1 MASTMEVDLVIV
13 LFDWMRISLEDR
25 ARLAI
30 ENVENT
36 PSYSK
41 LSARWRA
48 RAKPSASMSWRTASL
63 RRRERPRLR
72 TVFSLFSKD
81 ENGVLD
87 FEEFKDIAEQ
97 IMQVMNDDKILEM
110 LHSMH
115 INHKTSTN
123 QGFTFEEFYSVFS
136 KFSNK
141 WSSDYD
147 WDMILG
153 EV

>member
-1 MASTMEVDLVIV
+1 
-13 LFDWMRISLEDR
+13 
-25 ARLAI
+25 
-30 ENVENT
+30 
-36 PSYSK
+36 
-41 LSARWRA
+41 
-48 RAKPSASMSWRTASL
+48 MSWRTASL

-97 IMQVMNDDKILEM
+97 IMQVINDDEILEM

-141 WSSDYD
+141 
-147 WDMILG
+147 
-153 EV
+153 

>member
-1 MASTMEVDLVIV
+1 
-13 LFDWMRISLEDR
+13 
-25 ARLAI
+25 
-30 ENVENT
+30 
-36 PSYSK
+36 
-41 LSARWRA
+41 
-48 RAKPSASMSWRTASL
+48 MSWRTASL

-141 WSSDYD
+141 
-147 WDMILG
+147 
-153 EV
+153 